1 MKVNIIIILQRLQVM
16 HFKAASIK
24 DCSFTILLFFA
35 SFISISAQTLPT
47 DSDSIK
53 TYNIKEVNV
62 KAVHTVQKGDR
73 TVSVS
78 TFA

>member
-24 DCSFTILLFFA
+24 DSSFTILLFFA

-62 KAVHTVQKGDR
+62 KAVHTDIRDYCLFLVDL
-73 TVSVS
+73 
-78 TFA
+78 